1 MTFANRPFAGLR
13 LARSRFKLHP
23 AIAKGAVESGA
34 LAFIPLIAGGM
45 PHANLLGMK
54 LAPSHLR
61 RYKEIA
67 GLFLKHGRGDLLA
80 NAGFASGG
88 EVLPPAGAIPAP
100 AEQLADDLEK
110 LGPAFVKIGQLLS
123 TRVDLLPPAYLAAL
137 GRLQDDVEPVAY
149 EQMERTVQ
157 EELGIRISKAFETFE
172 RKPLAAASLGQVH
185 LATLRGGRS
194 VAVKVQRP
202 GIHKQISDDIGS
214 LEAIASLLDD
224 HTDFGKKYET
234 LRIVE
239 QFRASILREL
249 DYRRE
254 AASLAE
260 LRENLKDFRRLTVPQ
275 VVDDYSSGRVLTM
288 DYVPGVKITSLSGV
302 VLTDLDGDVLA
313 GQLFQA
319 YLKQILVDGFFHAD
333 PHPGNLLLTHD
344 RRIGILDLG
353 MTGRVQQRMRD
364 QLVHLLAG
372 ISEGNGI
379 QTAEAA
385 LGIAEARNEELDREG
400 FITAVE
406 EIVGSTKSQALAQ
419 IDVGSLVLQVTRAC
433 ANAGLRI
440 PAEVGM
446 IGKALMNLDRVGRC
460 LCPGFDPHEAIREH
474 LGEISRARIKETL
487 ASANLM
493 GVLTELKQF
502 LGQLP
507 LRANRI
513 MDLLAENKIKVRVD
527 SIDEKALIVGLQKV
541 ANRITLG
548 LILAALIVGSS
559 MLARVETSF
568 RLFGYPGLAMVFFLI
583 AAVGAVILLLQIA
596 LKDR

>member
-1 MTFANRPFAGLR
+1 
-13 LARSRFKLHP
+13 
-23 AIAKGAVESGA
+23 
-34 LAFIPLIAGGM
+34 M
-45 PHANLLGMK
+45 PGTPCIGPWHATCDLLGMK
-54 LAPSHLR
+54 LAPANLR
-61 RYKEIA
+61 RYKDIA
-67 GLFLKHGRGDLLA
+67 ALFLKHGRGDLLA
-80 NAGFASGG
+80 NAGVPG
-88 EVLPPAGAIPAP
+88 EEIPPAAGTTPVP

-123 TRVDLLPPAYLAAL
+123 TRGDLLPPAYLSAL
-137 GRLQDDVEPVAY
+137 GRLQDDVSTVAY
-149 EQMERTVQ
+149 EEIERTI
-157 EELGIRISKAFETFE
+157 EEDLGVRISKAFENFE

-185 LATLRGGRS
+185 LATLRGGRQ
-194 VAVKVQRP
+194 VAIKVQRP
-202 GIHKQISDDIGS
+202 GIRKQIADDIES
-214 LEAIASLLDD
+214 LEAIASFLDE
-224 HTDFGKKYET
+224 HTDFGRKYET

-239 QFRASILREL
+239 QFRSSVLREL
-249 DYRRE
+249 DYQRE
-254 AASLAE
+254 AASLVE
-260 LRENLKDFRRLTVPQ
+260 LRENLKGFHRLTVPR

-288 DYVPGVKITSLSGV
+288 DYVPGTKITSLSGA
-302 VLTDLDGDVLA
+302 VLNDLDGDALA

-385 LGIAEARNEELDREG
+385 LGIGEAKDEELNREG

-406 EIVGSTKSQALAQ
+406 EIVGSSKSQALSQ
-419 IDVGSLVLQVTRAC
+419 IDIGSLVLQVTRAC
-433 ANAGLRI
+433 ADAGLRI
-440 PAEVGM
+440 PAEISM

-460 LCPGFDPHEAIREH
+460 LSPGFDPHEAIREH

-487 ASANLM
+487 TSANIM
-493 GVLTELKQF
+493 GILTELKQF

-513 MDLLAENKIKVRVD
+513 MDLLADNKIKVRVD

-583 AAVGAVILLLQIA
+583 AAAGAMILFFQIA

>member
-1 MTFANRPFAGLR
+1 
-13 LARSRFKLHP
+13 
-23 AIAKGAVESGA
+23 
-34 LAFIPLIAGGM
+34 
-45 PHANLLGMK
+45 MK
-54 LAPSHLR
+54 LAPAHLR
-61 RYKEIA
+61 RYKDIA
-67 GLFLKHGRGDLLA
+67 ALFLKYGRGDLLA
-80 NAGFASGG
+80 NAGFPG
-88 EVLPPAGAIPAP
+88 EDAVPSAGTDQAPP
-100 AEQLADDLEK
+100 EQLADDLEK

-123 TRVDLLPPAYLAAL
+123 TRADLLPPAYLEAL
-137 GRLQDDVEPVAY
+137 GRLQDDVGPVPY
-149 EQMERTVQ
+149 EEIEQTVQ
-157 EELGIRISKAFETFE
+157 EDLGVRISKAFEKFE
-172 RKPLAAASLGQVH
+172 QKPLAAASLGQVH
-185 LATLRGGRS
+185 LATLRGGRP

-202 GIHKQISDDIGS
+202 GIRKQIGEDIES
-214 LEAIASLLDD
+214 LESIATFLDE

-239 QFRASILREL
+239 QFRSSILREL
-249 DYRRE
+249 DYQRE
-254 AASLAE
+254 AASLVE
-260 LRENLKDFRRLTVPQ
+260 LRLNLQDFRRLTIPR

-288 DYVPGVKITSLSGV
+288 DYVPGIKITSLSGA
-302 VLTDLDGDVLA
+302 VLTDLDGDTLA
-313 GQLFQA
+313 AELFQA

-385 LGIAEARNEELDREG
+385 LGIAEAKDDELDREG
-400 FITAVE
+400 FIAEVE
-406 EIVGSTKSQALAQ
+406 EIVGSTKSQALER
-419 IDVGSLVLQVTRAC
+419 IDVGALVLQVTRAC
-433 ANAGLRI
+433 ADAGLRI
-440 PAEVGM
+440 PAEVSM

-460 LCPGFDPHEAIREH
+460 LSPGFDPHEAIREH

-487 ASANLM
+487 TSANLM
-493 GVLTELKQF
+493 GLLTETKQF

-513 MDLLAENKIKVRVD
+513 MELVADNKLKVRVD
-527 SIDEKALIVGLQKV
+527 SIDEKALIQGLQKV
-541 ANRITLG
+541 ANRITMG

-568 RLFGYPGLAMVFFLI
+568 RILGYPGLAIVFFVI
-583 AAVGAVILLLQIA
+583 AAAGAVTLFLQIMF
-596 LKDR
+596 KDR

>member
-1 MTFANRPFAGLR
+1 
-13 LARSRFKLHP
+13 
-23 AIAKGAVESGA
+23 
-34 LAFIPLIAGGM
+34 
-45 PHANLLGMK
+45 MK
-54 LAPSHLR
+54 LAPAHLR
-61 RYKEIA
+61 RYKDIA
-67 GLFLKHGRGDLLA
+67 ALFLKYGRGDLLA
-80 NAGFASGG
+80 NAGFPG
-88 EVLPPAGAIPAP
+88 EETVPPAGTDQAP

-123 TRVDLLPPAYLAAL
+123 TRADLLPPTYLAAL
-137 GRLQDDVEPVAY
+137 GRLQDDVAEVAY
-149 EQMERTVQ
+149 EEIEQTVQ
-157 EELGIRISKAFETFE
+157 EDLGVRISKAFEKFE
-172 RKPLAAASLGQVH
+172 QKPLAAASLGQVH
-185 LATLRGGRS
+185 LATLRGGRP

-202 GIHKQISDDIGS
+202 AIRKQISEDIES
-214 LEAIASLLDD
+214 LEAIATFLDE

-249 DYRRE
+249 DYQRE

-260 LRENLKDFRRLTVPQ
+260 LRVNLQDFRRLTIPR
-275 VVDDYSSGRVLTM
+275 VVEDYSSGKVLTM
-288 DYVPGVKITSLSGV
+288 DYVPGIKITSLSGA

-353 MTGRVQQRMRD
+353 MTGRVQQRLRD

-385 LGIAEARNEELDREG
+385 LGIAEAKDEELDREG
-400 FITAVE
+400 FVTAVE
-406 EIVGSTKSQALAQ
+406 EIVGSAKSQALAG
-419 IDVGSLVLQVTRAC
+419 IDVGALVLQVTRAC

-440 PAEVGM
+440 PAEISM

-460 LCPGFDPHEAIREH
+460 LSPGFDPHEAIQQH
-474 LGEISRARIKETL
+474 LGEISRARIRETL
-487 ASANLM
+487 TSANIM
-493 GVLTELKQF
+493 GLLTEVKQF

-513 MDLLAENKIKVRVD
+513 MDLLADNKIKVRVD

-568 RLFGYPGLAMVFFLI
+568 RIWGYPGLAMVFFLI
-583 AAVGAVILLLQIA
+583 AALGAVTLFLQIA
-596 LKDR
+596 FKDR